1 MKARKRKTE
10 QKKEKVNKENEK
22 VYCLKNQYMYAFSL
36 EKKRMRKLTKKM
48 RNFIARKFNIRLLFH
63 KLSKVKMYDF
73 HFQ

>member
-36 EKKRMRKLTKKM
+36 EKKERE
-48 RNFIARKFNIRLLFH
+48 
-63 KLSKVKMYDF
+63 S
-73 HFQ
+73 

>member
-22 VYCLKNQYMYAFSL
+22 DAFSL
-36 EKKRMRKLTKKM
+36 EKKRTRKLTKKM

-73 HFQ
+73 HFH